1 MQAGVEPD
9 DHRQIWQKLQRLRR
23 DVPIFIRG
31 KGDPIQLD
39 YRLEKKDDGWKIY
52 DVNVLGVWLVQNYTS
67 SFAQEIGANGI
78 DGLIAKLAERNR
90 TELRERIADIL
101 NPDQKKKYAEIIAEI
116 AGRQS
121 SRGRLFVLDA
131 GGGPRAV
138 AVRTGL
144 TDGAFTEV
152 SGEGLKEGDT
162 IIVGVQTAGAPAQ
175 KSAAPAVPRLPF

>member
-1 MQAGVEPD
+1 LRQFRDRLERDLVLTD
-9 DHRQIWQKLQRLRR
+9 DQRT
-23 DVPIFIRG
+23 
-31 KGDPIQLD
+31 QLD
-39 YRLEKKDDGWKIY
+39 AIFGAMREK
-52 DVNVLGVWLVQNYTS
+52 
-67 SFAQEIGANGI
+67 FAALREAPEA
-78 DGLIAKLAERNR
+78 DRAKLAERNR

-131 GGGPRAV
+131 GGAPRAV

-175 KSAAPAVPRLPF
+175 KSAAPAGPRLPF